1 MAELNLSATTTPTKV
16 TDFTVGSLS
25 PDVAGSQKITYQGF
39 PKFTRWFK
47 NYKTIAK
54 IKNALNAYAT
64 WVLGKGWDAA
74 PDISVT
80 LENIDGWGED
90 TINSILWN
98 LLVTKKFNGD
108 AFAQVVKDPDS
119 GELINLIPM
128 NPQFVEIGV
137 NQKNRIV
144 DYKYREADGKE
155 IHFKPGEV
163 LHLCNDRVVSEI
175 HGVSVVE
182 AIEWNIEATE
192 EAKRAHRKMVKNNGV
207 VRVIEVDL
215 DDTTKYNE
223 LKVQWKDAVER
234 GDVLILPKDVAR
246 AMDWHGQLDTAGV
259 VAWLKYLDDDF
270 YMSIG
275 VPRVILGGSSEFTEA
290 SAKISYLTY
299 EQVYTKETT
308 DLEADLWNQL
318 QIRITFNKPVSLKN
332 EMLESESKNTGQTIM
347 QPNEM
352 NIGQGMLP

>member
-1 MAELNLSATTTPTKV
+1 MAELNLSAVTTPTKV
-16 TDFTVGSLS
+16 NDFRVGSAS
-25 PDVAGSQKITYQGF
+25 PDVAGANKITYQAF
-39 PKFTRWFK
+39 PNFPRYFK
-47 NYKTIAK
+47 SYKTIAK

-64 WVLGKGWDAA
+64 WVLGKGWEADAQ
-74 PDISVT
+74 VT
-80 LENIDGWGED
+80 AMLEHIDGWGED
-90 TINSILWN
+90 TFNSILWN

-108 AFAQVVKDPDS
+108 AFGQIVREDD
-119 GELINLIPM
+119 LIVNIIPI
-128 NPQFVEIGV
+128 NPQFLEIGV
-137 NQKNRIV
+137 NQKGRIV
-144 DYKYREADGKE
+144 DYKYREADGR
-155 IHFKPGEV
+155 EV
-163 LHLCNDRVVSEI
+163 HIKREDMLHICNDRVVNEI
-175 HGVSVVE
+175 HGVSVIE
-182 AIEWNIEATE
+182 AIEWNVEATE

-215 DDTTKYNE
+215 DDITKYNE
-223 LKVQWKDAVER
+223 LKVQWKDAIER
-234 GDVLILPKDVAR
+234 GDVLLIPKDVAR
-246 AMDWHGQLDTAGV
+246 VSDWHGQLDTAGV

-308 DLEADLWNQL
+308 DLEADLWNQI

-332 EMLESESKNTGQTIM
+332 EMLESEDKNTGQTSM

-352 NIGQGMLP
+352 NIGRGMLP